1 MCGLAGL
8 LGTPW
13 RLQALAAAAMGEAL
27 AHRGPDDAGSW
38 SSDPERGNPC
48 TLVHRRLAIQDLS
61 SAGHQPMASA
71 CGRWQ
76 LVFNGEI
83 YNQHILRRDL
93 ERQGHRF
100 RSTSDTEVLL
110 QLLIHNGT
118 AALQRL
124 RGMYAFCLWDN
135 EQQSALLARDPYGIK
150 PLYLWQGPGG
160 QLLFASE
167 VRALLASGLVPR
179 QLDAEALAGFLRC
192 GSLPEPQTLVAGVQS
207 LPPGWLGE
215 WRAGRWQ
222 IQPHWRPSY
231 SPGLPIS
238 HRAQV
243 ERTRQALEAAV
254 EAHQISDVPVG
265 LFLSGGLDSAS
276 LLALTGGHRLTTL
289 SIGFRE
295 AAFNEAARA
304 AALARHFGSQH
315 VSLQLK
321 ASRAAELLP
330 AFLAAVDQP
339 SIDGFNSYCVSQLA
353 AKQGLK
359 VVLSGLGGDELFGG
373 YPSFRRL
380 PQLLQLHRCLGPAR
394 PAVAHWL
401 ARSGQHQRQ
410 RLATLLQG
418 PATPLQGHQCLRSLF
433 SPTEVESI
441 LRHWGL
447 APGATSTTAPLA
459 GLEDADPQPGT
470 ERFPQLADAIAWL
483 ESTAYMGQQLLR
495 DSDTYSMAHGLELR
509 IPFVDS
515 ELFREL
521 APLPSA
527 SRLAQGKRLLQ
538 EAVPEVNQAVPPEAK
553 KAFAFPFNVWFDQP
567 HSPLRPGAAA
577 FPLPPLP
584 ADLDLSPWARRWG
597 LMVLRHWLSE
607 HLQIELA

>member
-1 MCGLAGL
+1 
-8 LGTPW
+8 
-13 RLQALAAAAMGEAL
+13 
-27 AHRGPDDAGSW
+27 
-38 SSDPERGNPC
+38 
-48 TLVHRRLAIQDLS
+48 
-61 SAGHQPMASA
+61 MASA

-83 YNQHILRRDL
+83 YNQHDLRRNL

-100 RSTSDTEVLL
+100 RSSSDTEVLL
-110 QLLIHNGT
+110 QLLIHDGT

-135 EQQSALLARDPYGIK
+135 EQQRALLARDPYGIK
-150 PLYLWQGPGG
+150 PLYLWHGAGG

-179 QLDAEALAGFLRC
+179 QLDAEALAGFLSC
-192 GSLPEPQTLVAGVQS
+192 GSLPVSRTLVAGVQS

-215 WRAGRWQ
+215 WRQGNWQ
-222 IQPHWRPSY
+222 SQPHWRPSF
-231 SPGLPIS
+231 SPGQPIS

-243 ERTRQALEAAV
+243 ERTRQALEASV
-254 EAHQISDVPVG
+254 QAHQISDVPVG
-265 LFLSGGLDSAS
+265 LFLSGGLDSSA

-289 SIGFRE
+289 SIGFDE
-295 AAFNEAARA
+295 MAFNEAPRA
-304 AALARHFGSQH
+304 EALARHFGSQH
-315 VSLQLK
+315 VSLQLE
-321 ASRAAELLP
+321 AHHAAEMLP
-330 AFLAAVDQP
+330 AFLASVDQP
-339 SIDGFNSYCVSQLA
+339 SIDGFNTYCVSQLA
-353 AKQGLK
+353 SDQGLK

-373 YPSFRRL
+373 YPSFSRL
-380 PQLLQLHRCLGPAR
+380 PQLLQLHRCLGVAR

-410 RLATLLQG
+410 RLAALLRQA
-418 PATPLQGHQCLRSLF
+418 ATPLQGLHCLRGLF

-447 APGATSTTAPLA
+447 PQGAAGSSVPLC
-459 GLEDADPQPGT
+459 GLEDANPRPGS
-470 ERFPQLADAIAWL
+470 ERFPTLADAIAWL
-483 ESTAYMGQQLLR
+483 ESTTYMGQQLLR
-495 DSDTYSMAHGLELR
+495 DSDIYSMAHGLELR

-521 APLPSA
+521 APLPAA
-527 SRLAQGKRLLQ
+527 SRLAAGKRLLQ
-538 EAVPEVNQAVPPEAK
+538 EAVPEVFQAVPPESK

-567 HSPLRPGAAA
+567 HSSLRPGSEA

-584 ADLDLSPWARRWG
+584 ADLDLRPWARRWG
-597 LMVLRHWLSE
+597 LMVLQYWLRE
-607 HLQIELA
+607 HLQLELA